1 VERLSKACALMAA
14 ERPLDDDV
22 DALDAVA
29 RSSATVPR
37 SSLSGDVILA
47 QVQSTVVDLY
57 QVTGLDIHESRARV
71 PPRRGSHPLD
81 EAPPD

>member
-1 VERLSKACALMAA
+1 MHPADR
-14 ERPLDDDV
+14 RPARRTTLDDAV

-29 RSSATVPR
+29 RRSANVPR

-57 QVTGLDIHESRARV
+57 QVTGLDLNQSLARM
-71 PPRRGSHPLD
+71 PPPALP
-81 EAPPD
+81 PPDAA